1 MRTRNRQRPSDQLRL
16 FAPSAPL
23 QWKEL
28 PPEARART
36 VALLARLLRQ
46 HVRVRDT
53 AEVHDE

>member
-1 MRTRNRQRPSDQLRL
+1 MRTKNRRRPGDQLRL

-23 QWKEL
+23 QWKEV

-36 VALLARLLRQ
+36 VALLARLMRQ

-53 AEVHDE
+53 AEVRDE